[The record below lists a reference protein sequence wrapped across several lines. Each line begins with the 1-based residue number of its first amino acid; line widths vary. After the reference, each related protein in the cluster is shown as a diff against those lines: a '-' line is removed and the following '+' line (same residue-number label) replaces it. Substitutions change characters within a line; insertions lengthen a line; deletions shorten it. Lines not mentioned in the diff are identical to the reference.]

1 MYRHM
6 LSQGQNN
13 MSRIAFL
20 DALRGFA
27 AVAVMLHHYGERV
40 GWHNIGNMGVP
51 IFFTLSGFVIAM
63 SVGSRP
69 DRSLS
74 FLGRFALKRSI
85 RLDPPYW
92 LSIVGVLIIG
102 YAVNRESA
110 SISQVAAHLL
120 YMQQL
125 LSYEH
130 IQVIYWTLC
139 YEIQFYL
146 ALILLLWLARGYFG
160 LALLGTLA
168 LSLADRHLGV
178 TDDAVMVRHWFC
190 FAAGAIVYY
199 ASSWRLPQRYFLAAL
214 VLVTG
219 YGFGAPDGYA
229 ITAGLTALSIY
240 AVIALKA
247 ESLGSWAPLQFLG
260 RISYSLYLTHLIG
273 GWVVL
278 SMALKVMPGWLA
290 VLLAS
295 AVAIGSAWIFHRL
308 VEAPA
313 IRWSR
318 LVSASASRPASQSVS
333 AYRAGSI

>member
-1 MYRHM
+1 
-6 LSQGQNN
+6 

-27 AVAVMLHHYGERV
+27 AVSVMLHHYGERI

-63 SVGSRP
+63 SLGSRP
-69 DRSLS
+69 ERSLS

-92 LSIVGVLIIG
+92 ISIVAVLIIG
-102 YAVNRESA
+102 YVVNDETA
-110 SISQVAAHLL
+110 TPGQLAAHLL
-120 YMQQL
+120 YVQQFL
-125 LSYEH
+125 DYEH
-130 IQVIYWTLC
+130 LQVIYWTLC

-146 ALILLLWLARGYFG
+146 ALILLLWVTRSMFG
-160 LALLGTLA
+160 VALLGTLA
-168 LSLADRHLGV
+168 LSLADRNLGI

-190 FAAGAIVYY
+190 FAAGALVYY
-199 ASSWRLPQRYFLAAL
+199 TTTWRLPQRYFLAAL

-219 YGFGAPDGYA
+219 YGFAAPDGYA

-240 AVIALKA
+240 GVIAFRR
-247 ESLGSWAPLQFLG
+247 ESFGSWAPIQFIG
-260 RISYSLYLTHLIG
+260 QISYSLYLTHLIG

-278 SMALKVMPGWLA
+278 SIAVKYVPGWLA
-290 VLLAS
+290 LLLA
-295 AVAIGSAWIFHRL
+295 AGVAIASAWIFHRL

-313 IRWSR
+313 VRWSR
-318 LVSASASRPASQSVS
+318 LVSSSARACAQQPYAQ
-333 AYRAGSI
+333 AYHADST